1 MTGVVS
7 KTSPGHRPSSYEAL
21 CPDTD
26 RKCYLAVTWG
36 IRAFAVYACLGR
48 LLGIISGKALIP
60 VFQLLHVATHWF

>member
-1 MTGVVS
+1 MIGVIS

-36 IRAFAVYACLGR
+36 IRAFSVYACLSLQPPGCR
-48 LLGIISGKALIP
+48 ASYQAKPSYLCSNYYM
-60 VFQLLHVATHWF
+60 